1 MARTKR
7 ARLSF
12 SYDQEAD
19 VLYVAVGR
27 AQHAIGEL
35 RENGVVIRRHPKTHH
50 IVGFTIIDFTRHFA
64 THHAKPITTPVSAV
78 LQPV

>member
-1 MARTKR
+1 MARPKR

-12 SYDQEAD
+12 SYDAEAD

-27 AQHAIGEL
+27 ATHAVGEL
-35 RENGVVIRRHPKTHH
+35 RENGVIIRRDPHTRR
-50 IVGFTIIDFTRHFA
+50 IVGFTIVDFTRHFA
-64 THHAKPITTPVSAV
+64 TQHAKPITAPVHAL